1 MNELKIIEHKNKR
14 VLLTSQLAESYG
26 TNNDTITKNF
36 NRNKERYIE
45 GKHYCIL
52 QGNDLKEFRA
62 NGQIDLL
69 PNINKLYLW
78 TERGAFLHAKSLNTD
93 KAWEVYD
100 SLVEHYFKTQE
111 SKYELPTT
119 PEEKIMLLMQASVNT
134 TKKFEKV
141 EERLTNLE
149 ENRLLNAGEYSFLN
163 HKISNRIKTIKEV
176 YKIGNTKEQTSELY
190 KAINRDIKQITG
202 IRTRSQLRYKHYEMV
217 LDFVSEWEP
226 SKATRV
232 VMEQMTL
239 L

>member
-1 MNELKIIEHKNKR
+1 MNELKIIEHKNQR

-26 TNNDTITKNF
+26 TDNKAISYNF
-36 NRNKERYIE
+36 NHNKERYKE
-45 GKHYCIL
+45 GKHFYLL
-52 QGNDLKEFRA
+52 QGEELKAFRE
-62 NGQIDLL
+62 IHEL
-69 PNINKLYLW
+69 PTNLNKVYLW